1 MPANQF
7 LKHYADR
14 LESLTKGFDAAKAE
28 EKYKADLAKYK
39 EAAARAKEEGKPA
52 PRPPQKPGPP
62 AVANPAPAPA
72 ATALP
77 TPLPAELFEGRAR
90 EAYAA
95 AREIP
100 DVFAGLAC
108 YCGCNKSLGHR
119 HLLDCFTDDHG
130 AG

>member
-1 MPANQF
+1 MW
-7 LKHYADR
+7 KT
-14 LESLTKGFDAAKAE
+14 LTCVMLLLMMIGLGPMLRAE
-28 EKYKADLAKYK
+28 
-39 EAAARAKEEGKPA
+39 
-52 PRPPQKPGPP
+52 PPQKPGPP
-62 AVANPAPAPA
+62 AVANPAPTPA

-77 TPLPAELFEGRAR
+77 TPLAAELFEGRAR

-119 HLLDCFTDDHG
+119 HLLDCFADDHG